1 MIEYYHPFFGP
12 FLMQTKIT
20 NEEVAA
26 IKKLCVKSKKL
37 DFRKKLAG
45 VIEHEY
51 TINRKEYQKIIKE
64 YLDCYKHGYQKFHN
78 NTLGPLTC
86 NSAWVNYMVA
96 GESNPPH
103 THSSCHFSSVLYLD
117 TPPGLIKENKDYLGS
132 SEGPGAIIF
141 RYGEQRMHNIT
152 EHAHLPESGDLF
164 IFPFNLMHYV
174 VPFKSKGERISV
186 AANFTTDLTL
196 SKGVIE

>member
-1 MIEYYHPFFGP
+1 
-12 FLMQTKIT
+12 MQTKIT

-26 IKKLCVKSKKL
+26 VKKLCVKSKKR

-45 VIEHEY
+45 VIDDEY
-51 TINRKEYQKIIKE
+51 SIDRKKFEKIIKE

-86 NSAWVNYMVA
+86 SSAWVNYMVA

-117 TPPGLIKENKDYLGS
+117 NPPNLLKENKDYLGS
-132 SEGPGAIIF
+132 SSGPGAIIF
-141 RYGEQRMHNIT
+141 KYGEQRLHNIT
-152 EHAHLPESGDLF
+152 EHAHLPKPGDLF
-164 IFPFNLMHYV
+164 IFPFNLLHYV
-174 VPFKSKGERISV
+174 IPFKSNGERISV

>member
-1 MIEYYHPFFGP
+1 
-12 FLMQTKIT
+12 
-20 NEEVAA
+20 
-26 IKKLCVKSKKL
+26 
-37 DFRKKLAG
+37 
-45 VIEHEY
+45 
-51 TINRKEYQKIIKE
+51 
-64 YLDCYKHGYQKFHN
+64 
-78 NTLGPLTC
+78 
-86 NSAWVNYMVA
+86 MVA